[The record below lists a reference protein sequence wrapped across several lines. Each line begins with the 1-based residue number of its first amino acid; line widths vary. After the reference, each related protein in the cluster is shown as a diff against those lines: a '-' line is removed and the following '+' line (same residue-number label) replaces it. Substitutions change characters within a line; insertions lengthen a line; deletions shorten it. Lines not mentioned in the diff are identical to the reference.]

1 MTLTKG
7 SRLFHIYIHT
17 LIKEEIP
24 EEFHYWHNQRVMPIF
39 IVTEE
44 GWTSTKN
51 NLKIDSGDN
60 HSLRGRR
67 KKQRGRGE
75 GERKKG
81 RERLL

>member
-24 EEFHYWHNQRVMPIF
+24 EEFHYRHNRRVMPIF

-44 GWTSTKN
+44 GWTITKN
-51 NLKIDSGDN
+51 NLKIDSRGK
-60 HSLRGRR
+60 HSLRGRC
-67 KKQRGRGE
+67 KKRRGRGE